1 MYSRRQFGSGEISAS
16 SIQHGCSGD
25 VPRFAQ
31 NTFQL
36 TIYFSD
42 QLDMPLRC
50 PFCNAEEDERVSAI
64 DREGRRLVLVMF
76 NCPFSY
82 RFPEDQAGT
91 DESLQVRLNEW
102 RKLEGDAW
110 LGTLGPII
118 RDREMRGIQ
127 RYQETLQSN

>member
-1 MYSRRQFGSGEISAS
+1 MYSTRQFDSGAITAS
-16 SIQHGCSGD
+16 PFQHGFSD
-25 VPRFAQ
+25 DFLRIAQ

-36 TIYFSD
+36 TIYFSE
-42 QLDMPLRC
+42 QLDMPLHC
-50 PFCNAEEDERVSAI
+50 PFCNSKEDERVNAI

-76 NCPFSY
+76 DCPFSY

-102 RKLEGDAW
+102 RKLDGDAW

-127 RYQETLQSN
+127 RYQETLRSS